1 MIERL
6 DKIISSQGQYTRK
19 DIKKLATN
27 GSITVDG
34 VMITK
39 PDVKVDA
46 DRSIIKIGGRTLNI
60 RRRIVLLLNKP
71 KGYTSTVEGN
81 RRHMILELVPP
92 QLMREDLMPAGR
104 LERDASGLMIIT
116 DDGELAH
123 NILSP
128 RKLVRKIYEI
138 TLDIPVTEKMAEK
151 FADGIQISPEECKT
165 AQLEI
170 TGEYTCRV
178 STWDGRYF
186 QIKKMFEHCGA
197 EVTELHRICIG
208 NLFLP
213 NNMEFGECRELTKE
227 EVKALQENNY
237 QC

>member
-19 DIKKLATN
+19 DIKKLAAS

-39 PDVKVDA
+39 PDIKVDA
-46 DRSIIKIGGRTLNI
+46 DKSVIKIGGRTLNI
-60 RRRIVLLLNKP
+60 RRKMYLLLNKP

-81 RRHMILELVPP
+81 RHDMILELVPP

-104 LERDASGLMIIT
+104 LERDASGLMILT

-128 RKLVRKIYEI
+128 RKSVRKIYEI
-138 TLDIPVTEKMAEK
+138 TLDVPVTEKMAER
-151 FADGIQISPEECKT
+151 FAEGIQISTEENKS
-165 AQLEI
+165 AALEI
-170 TGEYTCRV
+170 TGEKTCRV
-178 STWDGRYF
+178 TTLDGRYF
-186 QIKKMFEHCGA
+186 QIKRMFEVLGA
-197 EVTELHRICIG
+197 TVTELHRVCIG

-213 NNMEFGECRELTKE
+213 INMEFGECRELTEE
-227 EVKALQENNY
+227 EVSALQESNY
-237 QC
+237 K

>member
-19 DIKKLATN
+19 DIKKLAAN

-34 VMITK
+34 VMVTK
-39 PDVKVDA
+39 PDIKVDI
-46 DRSIIKIGGRTLNI
+46 DKSVIKICGRTLNI
-60 RRRIVLLLNKP
+60 RRRMVLLLNKP

-81 RRHMILELVPP
+81 RRDMIMELVPP
-92 QLMREDLMPAGR
+92 QLVREDLMPAGR
-104 LERDASGLMIIT
+104 LEREASGLMILT

-138 TLDIPVTEKMAEK
+138 TLDVPVTEKMAER
-151 FADGIQISPEECKT
+151 FAEGIQISAEKNKSAT
-165 AQLEI
+165 LEI
-170 TGEYTCRV
+170 IGENTCRV
-178 STWDGRYF
+178 TTLDGRYF
-186 QIKKMFEHCGA
+186 QIKRMFEILGA
-197 EVTELHRICIG
+197 NVTELHRVCIG

-213 NNMEFGECRELTKE
+213 NDMEFGECRELIEE
-227 EVKALQENNY
+227 EVSALQESNY
-237 QC
+237 K

>member
-1 MIERL
+1 MITMERL
-6 DKIISSQGQYTRK
+6 DKVIASQGIYSRNE
-19 DIKKLATN
+19 IKKIAAS
-27 GSITVDG
+27 GRITVNG
-34 VMITK
+34 EMVMK
-39 PDVKVDA
+39 PDTKVDA
-46 DRSIIKIGGRTLNI
+46 DTAVIVVNGKTLNF
-60 RRRIVLLLNKP
+60 RKHMVLMLNKP
-71 KGYTSTVEGN
+71 KGYTSTIEGN
-81 RRHMILELVPP
+81 RHDMIMELIPP
-92 QLMREDLMPAGR
+92 HLLREDLMPAGR

-138 TLDIPVTEKMAEK
+138 TLDIPVTETMSEK
-151 FADGIQISPEECKT
+151 FAAGIQISPEERKT

-213 NNMEFGECRELTKE
+213 NDMEFGECRELSE
-227 EVKALQENNY
+227 EDVKALQGNK
-237 QC
+237 